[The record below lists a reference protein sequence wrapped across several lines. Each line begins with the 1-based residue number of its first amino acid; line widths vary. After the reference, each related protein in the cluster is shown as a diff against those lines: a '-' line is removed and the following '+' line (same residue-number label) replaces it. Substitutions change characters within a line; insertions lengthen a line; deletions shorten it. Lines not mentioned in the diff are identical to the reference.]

1 MIPHD
6 DTGKFA
12 PLNERYILNP
22 TTKTGRSIARKGE
35 TGPPPTEPASPAAL
49 LFQGQ
54 RHPKNRKK
62 YRKLEQWIEVRIVDG
77 KTVTRLYPPNEKL
90 ILEGQAKLP
99 PPEMVIRRINFP
111 DGIPPE
117 YEFLGVRDE
126 EHRRNGGL
134 ALQRMTVN
142 MWLEAIEKEKQAGTG
157 HLGPVFNL
165 PDFTEQCECAA
176 CRDTRSLLLTLA
188 MEARAANRPTD
199 FDSLLTFAK
208 EKDSLIKPAK

>member
-1 MIPHD
+1 MKGTLD
-6 DTGKFA
+6 G
-12 PLNERYILNP
+12 ERFPGMPPEEWVSDP
-22 TTKTGRSIARKGE
+22 TKKSGRALRVKGQ
-35 TGPPPTEPASPAAL
+35 TGPPASEPLSPAAL

-62 YRKLEQWIEVRIVDG
+62 YRKLEQWIEVRIVEG

-99 PPEMVIRRINFP
+99 PPEVVIRRINFP
-111 DGIPPE
+111 DGIPSE

-126 EHRRNGGL
+126 EHRRNGGM

-165 PDFTEQCECAA
+165 PDFNEQCECEV
-176 CRDTRSLLLTLA
+176 CKSNRTTLLMLA

-199 FDSLLTFAK
+199 FDSLLSFAK
-208 EKDSLIKPAK
+208 ETGRFAS